1 MNANFINLAKK
12 VQKLASMTRTEK
24 DNIQAES
31 KAHIMKPKET
41 VMEPVRIFL
50 FRFRREVVFSC
61 KS

>member
-41 VMEPVRIFL
+41 VMEPVNSFFI
-50 FRFRREVVFSC
+50 
-61 KS
+61 